1 MKLKTKLQVS
11 AALALIFFV
20 AATNIFVYVVYEN
33 DSWSSEITRVT
44 NQAEAMTEPLSEA
57 IESGTELDGIIQANL
72 PGNGMVRIIDQQED
86 TIHTSTREPR
96 FSEFPAHFTN
106 TQDARTWVNEDG
118 ERFVFIYKPIIWED
132 GSIVTLEVSERLQG
146 MEANMEVLRYILV
159 AASFIVL
166 IPAVLGG
173 WVLGTIILRPINR
186 LIATMKNIQ
195 EKGNLKPI
203 KSKRRSR
210 DELQQLI
217 EAFNDMVERLERE
230 FEKQDQFVSDASHE
244 LRTPLTVIDG
254 YATMLK
260 RWGKTK
266 PEVLD
271 EGIDAITEE
280 GARMKHLAE
289 QLLLLVKDGEYLQLA
304 PEHFQLDAVVR
315 KAVRAMETATQRQ
328 IYFQVTSEMDA
339 LHVYADM
346 EKVKQVLY
354 IILDNALKYSDKH
367 IDVSVWQE
375 NRMAYVS
382 ITDYG
387 NGISEVDQER
397 IFDRFYR
404 INKARS
410 REDGGTGLGLSIAA
424 KLMEAQGGRITL
436 DSNVGAYTTFTIE
449 MPVED
454 AGEVYA

>member
-1 MKLKTKLQVS
+1 MKLKTKLQIS
-11 AALALIFFV
+11 AALALILFV
-20 AATNIFVYVVYEN
+20 AGTNVFVYIFYEN
-33 DSWSSEITRVT
+33 DSWNSEIARVT
-44 NQAEAMTEPLSEA
+44 NQAEATAEQLTSA
-57 IESGTELDGIIQANL
+57 IEDGSGLDGIIQANL
-72 PGNGMVRIIDQQED
+72 PGNGMVRIINQNEE

-96 FSEFPAHFTN
+96 FSEFPARFTSA
-106 TQDARTWVNEDG
+106 QQARTYVTEED
-118 ERFVFIYKPIIWED
+118 ERFVFTYKPIIWED
-132 GSIVTLEVSERLQG
+132 GNIVTLEVSEHLQG
-146 MEANMEVLRYILV
+146 MEENMEVLRYILV
-159 AASFIVL
+159 AASVIVL
-166 IPAVLGG
+166 VPAILGG
-173 WVLGTIILRPINR
+173 WVLGAIILRPING
-186 LIATMKNIQ
+186 LITTMKNVQ

-217 EAFNDMVERLERE
+217 EAFNEMVERLERE

-260 RWGKTK
+260 RWGKEK

-271 EGIDAITEE
+271 EAIEAITEE

-289 QLLLLVKDGEYLQLA
+289 QLLLLVRDGEHLQLD

-328 IYFQVTSEMDA
+328 IHFQASRA
-339 LHVYADM
+339 LTVYADV
-346 EKVKQVLY
+346 EKMKQVLY
-354 IILDNALKYSDKH
+354 IILDNALKYSDKE
-367 IDVSVWQE
+367 IDVSLWHE
-375 NRMAYVS
+375 NHMAYVS

-387 NGISEVDQER
+387 GGISEADQAR

-404 INKARS
+404 INKART
-410 REDGGTGLGLSIAA
+410 RENGGTGLGLSIAT

-436 DSNVGAYTTFTIE
+436 DSNVGEYTTFTIE
-449 MPVED
+449 MPV
-454 AGEVYA
+454 GEVYDT

>member
-1 MKLKTKLQVS
+1 MKLKTKLQVA
-11 AALALIFFV
+11 AALALILFV
-20 AATNIFVYVVYEN
+20 AATNVFVYIVYEN
-33 DSWSSEITRVT
+33 DSWSSEIARVT

-57 IESGTELDGIIQANL
+57 IEAGSGLDGIIQANL
-72 PGNGMVRIIDQQED
+72 PGNGMVRIIDQQEE

-96 FSEFPAHFTN
+96 FSEFPPHFTN
-106 TQDARTWVNEDG
+106 TQDTRTWVSEEG

-132 GSIVTLEVSERLQG
+132 GNIVTLEVSERLQG

-173 WVLGTIILRPINR
+173 WVLGAIILRPINR
-186 LIATMKNIQ
+186 LIATMQNIQ

-289 QLLLLVKDGEYLQLA
+289 QLLLLVRDGEHLQLE
-304 PEHFQLDAVVR
+304 PEHFQLDDVVR
-315 KAVRAMETATQRQ
+315 KAVRAMETTSQRPF
-328 IYFQVTSEMDA
+328 YFSSETDT
-339 LHVYADM
+339 LFVYADL

-354 IILDNALKYSDKH
+354 IILDNALKYSDKE
-367 IDVSVWQE
+367 IKVSVWQE
-375 NRMAYVS
+375 HRAAYVA

-387 NGISEVDQER
+387 GGISEAEQAR

-436 DSNVGAYTTFTIE
+436 DSKVGAYTTFTIE
-449 MPVED
+449 MPM
-454 AGEVYA
+454 GE

>member
-11 AALALIFFV
+11 AALALILFV
-20 AATNIFVYVVYEN
+20 AATNIFVYIFYEN
-33 DSWSSEITRVT
+33 DSWASEISRVT
-44 NQAEAMTEPLSEA
+44 NQAEATAEQLSAA
-57 IESGTELDGIIQANL
+57 IDDGSGLDGIIQANL
-72 PGNGMVRIIDQQED
+72 PGNGMVRVINHQED
-86 TIHTSTREPR
+86 TIHTSTREQR
-96 FSEFPAHFTN
+96 FSEFPARFTN
-106 TQDARTWVNEDG
+106 TQESRTLVTDDG
-118 ERFVFIYKPIIWED
+118 ERFVFIYKPIVWED
-132 GSIVTLEVSERLQG
+132 GNIVTLEVSEHLQG
-146 MEANMEVLRYILV
+146 MEENMEVLRYILV

-173 WVLGTIILRPINR
+173 WVLGAIILRPINS
-186 LIATMKNIQ
+186 LITTMKNIQ

-203 KSKRRSR
+203 NNKRRSR

-217 EAFNDMVERLERE
+217 EAFNEMVERLERE

-244 LRTPLTVIDG
+244 LRTPLTIIDG

-271 EGIDAITEE
+271 EAIEAITEE
-280 GARMKHLAE
+280 GGRMKHLAE
-289 QLLLLVKDGEYLQLA
+289 QLLLLVRDGEHLQLD
-304 PEHFQLDAVVR
+304 PEHFQLDTVVG
-315 KAVRAMETATQRQ
+315 KAARAMETASQREV
-328 IYFQVTSEMDA
+328 YFSAETDTLFV
-339 LHVYADM
+339 HADL
-346 EKVKQVLY
+346 EKIKQVLY
-354 IILDNALKYSDKH
+354 IILDNALKYSDKN

-387 NGISEVDQER
+387 AGISEADQKR

-410 REDGGTGLGLSIAA
+410 REDGGTGLGLSIAG

-436 DSNVGAYTTFTIE
+436 DSKISAYTTFTIE
-449 MPVED
+449 IPI
-454 AGEVYA
+454 GEGGKSQ

>member
-11 AALALIFFV
+11 AALALILFV
-20 AATNIFVYVVYEN
+20 AATNVFVYVVYEN
-33 DSWSSEITRVT
+33 DSWSSEVSRVS
-44 NQAEAMTEPLSEA
+44 NQAEATAEQLSAA
-57 IESGTELDGIIQANL
+57 IEDGSGLDGIIQANL
-72 PGNGMVRIIDQQED
+72 PGNGMVRIINYEEE

-96 FSEFPAHFTN
+96 FSEFPPHFTN
-106 TQDARTWVNEDG
+106 AQASRTLVTEDD
-118 ERFVFIYKPIIWED
+118 ERFVFTYKPLIWEN
-132 GSIVTLEVSERLQG
+132 GNVVTLEVSEHLQG
-146 MEANMEVLRYILV
+146 MEENMEVLRYILV

-173 WVLGTIILRPINR
+173 WVLGAIILRPING
-186 LIATMKNIQ
+186 LISTMKNIQ

-217 EAFNDMVERLERE
+217 GAFNEMVERLERE
-230 FEKQDQFVSDASHE
+230 FDKQDQFVSDASHE

-271 EGIDAITEE
+271 EAIEAITEE

-289 QLLLLVKDGEYLQLA
+289 QLLLLVKDGEYLQLD
-304 PEHFQLDAVVR
+304 PEHFHLDAVLQ
-315 KAVRAMETATQRQ
+315 KAARAMETATQRQ
-328 IYFQVTSEMDA
+328 IHFQVSQAPT
-339 LHVYADM
+339 VYADV

-354 IILDNALKYSDKH
+354 IILDNALKYSDKA

-375 NRMAYVS
+375 NRAAYVS

-387 NGISEVDQER
+387 AGIPEADQAR

-410 REDGGTGLGLSIAA
+410 RGDGGTGLGLSIAA
-424 KLMEAQGGRITL
+424 KLMEAQGGRIKL
-436 DSNVGAYTTFTIE
+436 DSKVGAYTTFTIE
-449 MPVED
+449 IPI
-454 AGEVYA
+454 GEGAEMK